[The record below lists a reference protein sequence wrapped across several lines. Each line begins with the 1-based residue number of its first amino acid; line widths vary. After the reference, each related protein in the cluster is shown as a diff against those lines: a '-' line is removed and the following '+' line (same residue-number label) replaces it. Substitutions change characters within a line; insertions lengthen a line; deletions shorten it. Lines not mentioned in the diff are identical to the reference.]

1 MVRFIFSV
9 GRAEGQAGNGFSN
22 QDYKVLRMSVN
33 AGNNYAVFTQTLKD
47 MVKNHW
53 ASFDEKISITSQS
66 PSVIN
71 ARRST
76 NDFDRILMPNSVRF
90 SAESVEAGRTTERA
104 LANYT
109 WAHSETGVIQ
119 GRYNG
124 PQQDTLGDV
133 WMNSL
138 SGPNKEPM
146 IELVNEYKAQGK
158 RFWIERSRNE
168 NGDFVLTPKFYE

>member
-1 MVRFIFSV
+1 
-9 GRAEGQAGNGFSN
+9 
-22 QDYKVLRMSVN
+22 
-33 AGNNYAVFTQTLKD
+33 
-47 MVKNHW
+47 
-53 ASFDEKISITSQS
+53 
-66 PSVIN
+66 
-71 ARRST
+71 
-76 NDFDRILMPNSVRF
+76 MPNSVRF